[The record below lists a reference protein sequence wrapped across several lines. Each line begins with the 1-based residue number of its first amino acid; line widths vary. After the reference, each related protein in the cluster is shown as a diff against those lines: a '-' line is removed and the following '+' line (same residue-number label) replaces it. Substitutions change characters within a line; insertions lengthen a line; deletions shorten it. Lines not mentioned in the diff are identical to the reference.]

1 MNTFFLTMTP
11 LFYGINENEIEDLL
25 PILCGKGYYPTCP
38 SKHWKMEHHT
48 LPSRLIASNLRT
60 TSLSIA
66 VLCRKSCPECRR
78 RDYLLIIK
86 IDLH

>member
-48 LPSRLIASNLRT
+48 LPVSYTHLTLPT
-60 TSLSIA
+60 TPY
-66 VLCRKSCPECRR
+66 V
-78 RDYLLIIK
+78 
-86 IDLH
+86 